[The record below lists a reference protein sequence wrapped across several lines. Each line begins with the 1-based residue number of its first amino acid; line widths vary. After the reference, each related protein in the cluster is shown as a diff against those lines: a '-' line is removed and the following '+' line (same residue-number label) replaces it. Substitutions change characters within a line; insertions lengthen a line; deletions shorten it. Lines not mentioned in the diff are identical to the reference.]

1 MKKGKTISSLQNGHV
16 YVIKGVKFYQ
26 VGKNQ
31 YVKVANTVLQG
42 PKRLQFKHNAF
53 VYDEKGKLVKKHGKS
68 VLLPK
73 NKWVSALNNA
83 DKFKVNGVTYYKLAD
98 HQYIKVANTVVQPA
112 KKLKLTH
119 NAFVYDQNG
128 KRVKKSKLLKE
139 GTVLSALNGA
149 EKFKLKNKTYYQVGK
164 NQYVKVANT
173 L

>member
-1 MKKGKTISSLQNGHV
+1 MMKKESWLRSMARV
-16 YVIKGVKFYQ
+16 YFYQ
-26 VGKNQ
+26 
-31 YVKVANTVLQG
+31 
-42 PKRLQFKHNAF
+42 
-53 VYDEKGKLVKKHGKS
+53 
-68 VLLPK
+68 K

>member
-1 MKKGKTISSLQNGHV
+1 MPVSRETSVTKDNNLNDVVLTAKSFPLLHDAYLYDENGEVVLTSDPQKKSVLKKGKTISSLQNGHV

-42 PKRLQFKHNAF
+42 PKRLQ
-53 VYDEKGKLVKKHGKS
+53 
-68 VLLPK
+68 
-73 NKWVSALNNA
+73 
-83 DKFKVNGVTYYKLAD
+83 
-98 HQYIKVANTVVQPA
+98 
-112 KKLKLTH
+112 LKH